1 MAASMTGASA
11 YDDSYQSSNEE
22 TMEKD
27 GQYWENQKI
36 EKQKKSTEMRNK
48 LYAELKAKGYDV
60 SSLSSD
66 LLDAA
71 KTDESAFWEAVKAI
85 KEKAQ
90 AAQKAEWEKKKAQEK
105 AEWEKKQEEKKS
117 EWEKKQSEQKAEYE
131 KKQAE
136 KKAEYEKKELERKKN
151 VPVQK
156 DALSPKLRKS
166 LETQLRA
173 IPEEK
178 KAEFYERAKTNLT
191 ALIEKAKNA
200 GNSKLVAKLE
210 AVLKIVEDIV
220 APVSSEDSE
229 ILDALFK

>member
-1 MAASMTGASA
+1 MTGVSA

-22 TMEKD
+22 AMEKD
-27 GQYWENQKI
+27 AQYWENEKI
-36 EKQKKSTEMRNK
+36 ERQEKSTEMRNK
-48 LYAELKAKGYDV
+48 LYIELKAKGYDV

-85 KEKAQ
+85 KEKVQ
-90 AAQKAEWEKKKAQEK
+90 AAQKAEWEKKKAGEK
-105 AEWEKKQEEKKS
+105 AEWEKKQEEKKA

-131 KKQAE
+131 KK
-136 KKAEYEKKELERKKN
+136 ELERKKN
-151 VPVQK
+151 VPAQK
-156 DALSPKLRKS
+156 NPLSPKLRKS

-191 ALIEKAKNA
+191 ALIERAKNA
-200 GNSKLVAKLE
+200 GNSKLVGKLE
-210 AVLKIVEDIV
+210 AVLKIVEDII

>member
-1 MAASMTGASA
+1 MTGAHA
-11 YDDSYQSSNEE
+11 YGDASSEMKTGQYQ
-22 TMEKD
+22 EKD
-27 GQYWENQKI
+27 VQYWENQKI
-36 EKQKKSTEMRNK
+36 EKQQKSTEMRNK

-85 KEKAQ
+85 KERAH
-90 AAQKAEWEKKKAQEK
+90 AAQKAEWEKKKAGEK
-105 AEWEKKQEEKKS
+105 A

-131 KKQAE
+131 KK
-136 KKAEYEKKELERKKN
+136 ELERKKN
-151 VPVQK
+151 VPAQK

-178 KAEFYERAKTNLT
+178 KAEFYERAKTNIG
-191 ALIEKAKNA
+191 ALIEKAKSA
-200 GNSKLVAKLE
+200 GNIKLVAKLE
-210 AVLKIVEDIV
+210 AVLKIVEDII
-220 APVSSEDSE
+220 APTSPEDAE